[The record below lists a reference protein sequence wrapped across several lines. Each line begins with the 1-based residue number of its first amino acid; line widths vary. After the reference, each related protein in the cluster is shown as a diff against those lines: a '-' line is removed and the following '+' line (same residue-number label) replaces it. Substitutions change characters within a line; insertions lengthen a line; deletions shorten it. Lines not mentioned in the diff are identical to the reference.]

1 MRLIITIIMRYPLW
15 VTLIISTLLGGYAM
29 QTPQVRQV
37 IIPFIYEK
45 SKKLGLTLETV
56 KVAGNHAITTEDILS
71 IIALPQ
77 GYPMV
82 AIDSTKIREKL
93 QNVGWIKSASI
104 SKQLPNT
111 LVVKITERTPIA
123 IWQNKGG
130 YQLIGSEGHLMGTQ
144 GITQYLDLLLLV
156 GDNAP
161 SQMEQL
167 QLVLNEMPRIKK
179 TIKTASWISGRRWTL
194 TTKSGIEILLP
205 AQSPMASAK
214 YLAKLQRRKNI
225 LERDIIRI
233 DLRIQDRVI
242 VKLRTTK
249 VEPVPQPKTPE
260 QNSQKDQPA

>member
-1 MRLIITIIMRYPLW
+1 MRLMLSLIIRYPMW
-15 VTLIISTLLGGYAM
+15 VTLVISALLGGYAM
-29 QTPQVRQV
+29 QTPQIRQV
-37 IIPFIYEK
+37 VIPFIYTQ
-45 SKKLGLTLETV
+45 SQKLGLTLETI
-56 KVAGNHAITTEDILS
+56 KVAGNNAITTEHILS
-71 IIALPQ
+71 TIALPQ

-82 AIDSTKIREKL
+82 AINSNTIREKL
-93 QNVGWIKSASI
+93 QRVGWIKSASI

-111 LVVKITERTPIA
+111 LVVKIVERTPIA

-144 GITQYLDLLLLV
+144 GITQYLNLLLLV
-156 GDNAP
+156 GDDAP
-161 SQMEQL
+161 SQMAQL
-167 QLVLNEMPRIKK
+167 QLILDEIPQIKK

-194 TTKSGIEILLP
+194 TTESGIEILLP
-205 AQSPMASAK
+205 AKHPIASAK

-249 VEPVPQPKTPE
+249 PQSTPKLETPNPKN
-260 QNSQKDQPA
+260 QQDQST

>member
-1 MRLIITIIMRYPLW
+1 MRLIITIILRYPLW
-15 VTLIISTLLGGYAM
+15 STLIISGVLGGYAM
-29 QTPQVRQV
+29 QTQQVRNMV
-37 IIPFIYEK
+37 IPFIYEQSEK
-45 SKKLGLTLETV
+45 MGLTLETV
-56 KVAGNHAITTEDILS
+56 KVAGNDAVSTEDILS

-77 GYPMV
+77 GYPMM
-82 AIDSTKIREKL
+82 AINTTGIREKL

-104 SKQLPNT
+104 SKQFPKT
-111 LVVKITERTPIA
+111 LVVKIVERTPIA

-156 GDNAP
+156 GDNAAA
-161 SQMEQL
+161 QMEKL
-167 QLVLNEMPRIKK
+167 QLILDEMPKIKE
-179 TIKTASWISGRRWTL
+179 TIKTASWISDRRWTL

-205 AQSPMASAK
+205 AKLPMASAK

-249 VEPVPQPKTPE
+249 PEIPPEPKE
-260 QNSQKDQPA
+260 KKQPA